1 MIRARETHGCTVAV
15 ELSGYR
21 CIANV
26 EVDGDP
32 VIRPGDR
39 VRVNGAP
46 VRLAFGEK
54 LTLRRTA
61 TIVRATLVERL
72 WTRLWGHTGMDELYE
87 VSFSSGRAL

>member
-15 ELSGYR
+15 ELTGYR

-26 EVDGDP
+26 EMDGDP

-39 VRVNGAP
+39 VRVNGDP

-54 LTLRRTA
+54 LVLRRTA
-61 TIVRATLVERL
+61 TILRATLIERL
-72 WTRLWGHTGMDELYE
+72 WTRLRGHVGMDELYE
-87 VSFSSGRAL
+87 VSFSPGRAL